1 MVIVG
6 MTGSGK
12 TFFAEKILAWRKHVI
27 VYDLKG
33 EIKWKGYAICKSF
46 ETLQECEYP
55 KIIFKPPLEFI
66 RDKEQVEEFFRWVYD
81 RGNCTLYVDEL
92 MTTCF
97 KGQISYWL
105 LAIITRGRELGVSLI
120 SSTQRPKQVPVTVF
134 TESENWVVFRLQAYG
149 DAKRIEEN
157 FGIDAESIQRLPKQV
172 FYFGSINEQLN
183 KPFTLKEK

>member
-12 TFFAEKILAWRKHVI
+12 TFFAEKILAWRKYVI

-33 EIKWKGYAICKSF
+33 RIKWPGYVTCHSL
-46 ETLQECEYP
+46 ESLMECEQP
-55 KIIFKPPLEFI
+55 KIIFKPPLTFSK
-66 RDKEQVEEFFRWVYD
+66 DKEQVEEFFQWVYD

-97 KGQISYWL
+97 KGQISFWL
-105 LAIITRGRELGVSLI
+105 LAILTRGRELGVSLI
-120 SSTQRPKQVPVTVF
+120 SSTQRPKQIPVTVF
-134 TESENWVVFRLQAYG
+134 TEAEHWIIFRLQAYG

-157 FGIDAESIQRLPKQV
+157 FGIDAVSIQKLPKRY
-172 FYFGSINEQLN
+172 FYFGSINEESS